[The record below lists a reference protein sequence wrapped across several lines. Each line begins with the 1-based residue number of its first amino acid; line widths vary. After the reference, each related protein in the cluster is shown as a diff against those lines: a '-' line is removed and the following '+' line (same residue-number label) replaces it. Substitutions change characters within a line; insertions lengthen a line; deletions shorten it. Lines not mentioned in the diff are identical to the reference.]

1 MIFANLRICFLNWL
15 AKPSKTT
22 FINAYKKEKEMPYA
36 TFNNNSAGAY
46 TLGGGGITLSNPV
59 GQSLP
64 LPPIDLKD
72 GINFTLAQASGGWI
86 IQINKRY
93 TTSTDLYIIPEEKDL
108 GIELG
113 KIITMSCLK
122 G

>member
-15 AKPSKTT
+15 AKPLKIT
-22 FINAYKKEKEMPYA
+22 FINAYKKEKEMSY

-59 GQSLP
+59 GQS

-113 KIITMSCLK
+113 KIITMSYLK

>member
-15 AKPSKTT
+15 SAPAKTV
-22 FINAYKKEKEMPYA
+22 FQNAYKKEQTNMSYSI
-36 TFNNNSAGAY
+36 NNNSAGAY

-59 GQSLP
+59 GQS